1 MKGHINSILWW
12 AVGLNAVVL
21 CVVLGLA
28 YGAGARSSGL
38 SLRDFTILPPIAG
51 FELLGAAF
59 FVIAITVFLF
69 VWLDNKVQ
77 KRVTDLVEYSERL
90 DSGDFAAQANVTA
103 DDFGVLAES
112 FNRASEKLA
121 RIAEVEA
128 SREAIENEIADIE
141 KSLVQLG
148 RGELG
153 ARLRTTD
160 KALVPVANGFNFAAE
175 SLARRLE
182 RVRISAGELVAS
194 ANQAQSGVTT
204 CAAAIAR
211 SDEELSATVPVVDQ
225 LAVMGRKVSVDADG
239 AAEAARRALDF
250 ADQGSRAVRDAAD
263 GMQRIRASMQATAAK
278 IKSLG
283 DRSLEIYEI
292 INIIQETN
300 LLALSAVLEASR
312 GSYGGPSGREAHDG
326 VSGNGQSLEILAAEL
341 RKLADHSR
349 GATREIVT
357 LLKSIQA
364 ESNDAVV
371 VMEQANRTAEN
382 GARLTEHA
390 GKAFTGISTLLRQ
403 TADLALTIS
412 GASRQQAK
420 DIEAAK
426 TTIGAQAQAAHRNAA
441 RSNDALTQAEQVTR
455 LCEQLNQT
463 LAQFRSGPAVV
474 KAEAKVEAK
483 AEITSA
489 AVAGD

>member
-77 KRVTDLVEYSERL
+77 KRVTDLVEYAERL

-128 SREAIENEIADIE
+128 SREAIENEIADVE
-141 KSLVQLG
+141 KTLVQLG

-153 ARLRTTD
+153 ARLRTTV
-160 KALVPVANGFNFAAE
+160 KALLPVANGFNFAAE

-250 ADQGSRAVRDAAD
+250 AEQGNRAVRDAAD
-263 GMQRIRASMQATAAK
+263 GMERIRASMQATAAK

-312 GSYGGPSGREAHDG
+312 GSYAGPSGREAQDG
-326 VSGNGQSLEILAAEL
+326 VSGHGQSLEILAAEL

-420 DIEAAK
+420 DIDAAK
-426 TTIGAQAQAAHRNAA
+426 TTIGVQAQAAHRNAA

-455 LCEQLNQT
+455 LCEQLSQA